1 MANSAVNCLIL
12 VVYYFNMCF
21 SDLGISLQAEHTI
34 LLMFLF
40 FAISAGWE
48 GLNVTD
54 QTDEA
59 GGERDMALTKV
70 KSAYC
75 I

>member
-1 MANSAVNCLIL
+1 
-12 VVYYFNMCF
+12 
-21 SDLGISLQAEHTI
+21 
-34 LLMFLF
+34 MFLF